1 MEKWEKQ
8 LTALLRLCA
17 AETEEE
23 RKTLRRELRQLL
35 QGMGPAR
42 PTPEGILRQ
51 LLLEMGVPDH
61 LVGHAYLVRA
71 VVLLVEDSMYIRNIT
86 FGLYP
91 QVAAQLDTTAG
102 RVERAIRNLIEVTWA
117 RGNEEVLNCY
127 FGNIVTSEKAKPTNS
142 EFIAR
147 LANLVKAKMRE
158 AA

>member
-8 LTALLRLCA
+8 LTALLWLCA

-42 PTPEGILRQ
+42 PTPEGVLRQ

-91 QVAAQLDTTAG
+91 QVAAQLDTTA
-102 RVERAIRNLIEVTWA
+102 
-117 RGNEEVLNCY
+117 
-127 FGNIVTSEKAKPTNS
+127 
-142 EFIAR
+142 
-147 LANLVKAKMRE
+147 
-158 AA
+158 